1 MPRPVPS
8 VYQKLGVRPVIH
20 GAGTTTR
27 YGGSLMRPETIEAMR
42 EAARAF
48 VNIDELNEA
57 AGVAIARML
66 GAEAAFVT
74 GGAAAG
80 LVLLAAACMTGD
92 DAAKVACLAATTA

>member
-1 MPRPVPS
+1 MPNAKPIPG
-8 VYQKLGVRPVIH
+8 VYQKLGVRPIIH

-57 AGVAIARML
+57 AGAAIARML
-66 GAEAAFVT
+66 GAEAAFVGIHLT
-74 GGAAAG
+74 RDI
-80 LVLLAAACMTGD
+80 L
-92 DAAKVACLAATTA
+92 